1 MRKIVQCPCG
11 AYLTIAPKE
20 SFWCKCGNLF
30 NADPNMSVETEKAHQ
45 QFNIKVKFDDGLPE
59 QAIFVVFAQTLQEAS
74 ALVRGRLGSDTCK
87 LVYAG
92 RRDSPRRV
100 L

>member
-1 MRKIVQCPCG
+1 MRKIVQCQCG
-11 AYLTIAPKE
+11 AYFTIAPKE

-30 NADPNMSVETEKAHQ
+30 NADPDMSTETTGQ

-59 QAIFVVFAQTLQEAS
+59 QAIFVVFAKTLQEAS
-74 ALVRGRLGSDTCK
+74 AIVRCRSGSDTCK

-92 RRDSPRRV
+92 KSDSPRRV